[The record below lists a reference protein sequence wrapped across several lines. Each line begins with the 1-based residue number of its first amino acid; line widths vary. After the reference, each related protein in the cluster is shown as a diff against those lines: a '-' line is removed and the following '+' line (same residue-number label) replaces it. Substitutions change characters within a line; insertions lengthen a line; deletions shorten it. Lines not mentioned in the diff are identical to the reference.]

1 MKKNNLFSKK
11 QYGFIAGWS
20 TGLQLLEVIDKWT
33 EALDQG
39 LDIDCIYTDFMK
51 AFDKVPHKRLIAKIK
66 NLGVHEDIVGWI
78 TSFLEDRKQKVVV
91 NGEESDWANVTSGI
105 PQGSVL
111 GPLLFVLYINDL
123 PDQVDSDAYLFADD
137 TKIFRIIKTQNDRQ
151 ILQEDLNK
159 MESWSDK
166 WLLKFHPENANI

>member
-11 QYGFIAGWS
+11 QYGFIAGRS

-91 NGEESDWANVTSGI
+91 NGEESDWANVT
-105 PQGSVL
+105 
-111 GPLLFVLYINDL
+111 YIW
-123 PDQVDSDAYLFADD
+123 D
-137 TKIFRIIKTQNDRQ
+137 TPRISIRTTPICFIYKLSPRP
-151 ILQEDLNK
+151 
-159 MESWSDK
+159 SR
-166 WLLKFHPENANI
+166 F